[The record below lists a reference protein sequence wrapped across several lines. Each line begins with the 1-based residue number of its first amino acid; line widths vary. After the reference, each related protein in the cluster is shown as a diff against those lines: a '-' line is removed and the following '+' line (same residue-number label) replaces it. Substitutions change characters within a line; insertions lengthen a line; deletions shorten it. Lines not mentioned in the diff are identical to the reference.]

1 MSEDKN
7 IEGLRDQNT
16 EFEPLTEKLYHLGKK
31 AFERA
36 RSGEGP
42 YL

>member
-16 EFEPLTEKLYHLGKK
+16 EFEPLTEEIYEFGK
-31 AFERA
+31 R
-36 RSGEGP
+36 